1 MALIGNYSILLKTPG
16 RWLGGPTMS
25 GERSNWNGTGESNNR
40 FFSQTGFDRRES
52 TPRGYRPPYTYQ
64 LPLYSGGLAS
74 VNQISGSATISGA
87 NLAGG
92 KNAEADLV
100 GTGTVTN
107 AALALIASLVSTI
120 AGAGGFQSNP
130 ELIGLIQAVATLTGT
145 GAVTTA
151 QMSAEASLLA
161 TLVGVGTASNVNLN
175 AKGNISADVTP
186 FTELS
191 PESLA
196 AAILDKSNV
205 ESNLTVREAL
215 KLLSAVLAGEV
226 SGGGTTTITFRST
239 DDTKDR
245 VVATVDNDGNRTA
258 ITYDKS

>member
-16 RWLGGPTMS
+16 RWLGGPTPS

-52 TPRGYRPPYTYQ
+52 TPRGYRPPYTFQ

-74 VNQISGSATISGA
+74 VNQISGTATVSNA

-92 KNAEADLV
+92 KNAEATIA
-100 GTGTVTN
+100 GTGGFTN
-107 AALALIASLVSTI
+107 AALQLIASLVATI
-120 AGAGGFQSNP
+120 AGTGAFQTNP
-130 ELIGLIQAVATLTGT
+130 QLVGLIQAA
-145 GAVTTA
+145 
-151 QMSAEASLLA
+151 A
-161 TLVGVGTASNVNLN
+161 TLVGAGSISTAQLGAKASLVAALAGLGTASSVNLT
-175 AKGNISADVTP
+175 AKGNISADITP
-186 FTELS
+186 FTDLS
-191 PESLA
+191 PEGLA
-196 AAILDKSNV
+196 IAILDKSNV

-245 VVATVDNDGNRTA
+245 IVATVDSNGNRTA

>member
-1 MALIGNYSILLKTPG
+1 MALIGNYSTLLKTPG
-16 RWLGGPTMS
+16 RWVGGPTLS

-40 FFSQTGFDRRES
+40 FFGPTGFDRRES

-64 LPLYSGGLAS
+64 LPLYAGGLAS
-74 VNQISGSATISGA
+74 VNQISGSATVSDA

-92 KNAEADLV
+92 KNAEADLT

-145 GAVTTA
+145 GSITAA
-151 QMSAEASLLA
+151 QMGAKASIVA
-161 TLVGVGTASNVNLN
+161 TLAGAGVASNVNLS

-196 AAILDKSNV
+196 VAILDKSNV

-245 VVATVDNDGNRTA
+245 VVATVDSNGNRTA